1 MTVLK
6 RIITAI
12 KVKRHFKKE
21 CHRSCLMC
29 KYLQLCTTEIEDAE
43 IINDMLS
50 KGEFNTEYD
59 MPVKEE

>member
-1 MTVLK
+1 
-6 RIITAI
+6 
-12 KVKRHFKKE
+12 
-21 CHRSCLMC
+21 MC